1 MTANPVLWDLDARGV
16 ATVTLNRPEVNN
28 AYDAGLINGV
38 LAAMDE
44 LGSKPHLR
52 VVVLKGNGKHFQA
65 GADLKWINGVRPKSA
80 DENEAVSRATF
91 EAVQRLNTLPIPT
104 VALVQGGCF
113 GGGTG
118 VISACDVVIAADNA
132 LFSITEV
139 RWGLTAAIIIPQL
152 CDAIGVR
159 QVRRY
164 ALTGERFG
172 ADEARRIGL
181 VHEVVA
187 LAELEAAGAKV
198 VEQLL
203 GNGPQAMAE
212 TKALAMESSFGGM
225 GVDDEAYARLVKMHS
240 ERRQTR
246 EASEGL
252 ASFAEKRA
260 ANWGTREANSNLPS
274 KRIAIAGLGE
284 IGKTVARKLAQGLP
298 GLALAAI
305 TTRDRAKAQAWLD
318 REGIACPLVSLD
330 DLPAHA
336 DLVVECAPAAILD
349 QICRPMLSAGKQVM
363 VLSAS
368 ALLPRPDLVDLARAH
383 GGQII
388 VPTGALIG
396 FDAVSA
402 AAEGTI
408 NSVQMVT
415 RKPPGGSRRRAHLVE
430 NGISMEGLKSALCVF
445 KGSARDAAAA
455 FPANV
460 NVVAALSLAG
470 IGPIARRS
478 KSGPI
483 RR

>member
-1 MTANPVLWDLDARGV
+1 M
-16 ATVTLNRPEVNN
+16 
-28 AYDAGLINGV
+28 
-38 LAAMDE
+38 
-44 LGSKPHLR
+44 S
-52 VVVLKGNGKHFQA
+52 
-65 GADLKWINGVRPKSA
+65 
-80 DENEAVSRATF
+80 
-91 EAVQRLNTLPIPT
+91 
-104 VALVQGGCF
+104 
-113 GGGTG
+113 
-118 VISACDVVIAADNA
+118 
-132 LFSITEV
+132 
-139 RWGLTAAIIIPQL
+139 
-152 CDAIGVR
+152 
-159 QVRRY
+159 
-164 ALTGERFG
+164 
-172 ADEARRIGL
+172 
-181 VHEVVA
+181 
-187 LAELEAAGAKV
+187 
-198 VEQLL
+198 
-203 GNGPQAMAE
+203 
-212 TKALAMESSFGGM
+212 
-225 GVDDEAYARLVKMHS
+225 
-240 ERRQTR
+240 
-246 EASEGL
+246 
-252 ASFAEKRA
+252 
-260 ANWGTREANSNLPS
+260 S

-318 REGIACPLVSLD
+318 REGIACPLISLD
-330 DLPAHA
+330 ELPAHA

-408 NSVQMVT
+408 HSVQMVT
-415 RKPPGGSRRRAHLVE
+415 RKPPGGLAGAPYLVE

-470 IGPIARRS
+470 HRPRSHDDRNLGRSGGDAELPSDQGRIPTRPRSRWESKTSRR
-478 KSGPI
+478 KI
-483 RR
+483 RRRAASPRSR